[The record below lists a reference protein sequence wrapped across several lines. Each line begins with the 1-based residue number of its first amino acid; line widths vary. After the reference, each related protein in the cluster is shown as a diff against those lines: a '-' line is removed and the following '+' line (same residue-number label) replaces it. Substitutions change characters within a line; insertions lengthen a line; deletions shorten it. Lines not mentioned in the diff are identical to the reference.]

1 LQFWLVDWLLECL
14 IFGLVL
20 IQTIW
25 HISALRLPF
34 TLNLEYDLNYN
45 TLRAYVNLNDPYA
58 QVHDTGEGAAS
69 QVDDEKSSVSAVSQQ
84 GLEITS
90 KL

>member
-1 LQFWLVDWLLECL
+1 
-14 IFGLVL
+14 
-20 IQTIW
+20 
-25 HISALRLPF
+25 
-34 TLNLEYDLNYN
+34 LEYDLNYN